1 MKKFILLIFGA
12 SILSIVFI
20 KYINNPK
27 EPIYCK
33 YADNVTSD
41 FRRSVKAKYG
51 MFATGD
57 GGSFMEKIN
66 SVFLSFSTLEK
77 EYDVD
82 QARVLMVNCVEEY
95 LFRINEDEKVRPY
108 LNHFPFSSLG
118 IEFQIAFYERSSKR
132 VKFGYVGLVGIVN
145 EKVYYCS
152 YDHEKK
158 QLVDIYEES
167 YDESLRK
174 VRDAGLLTYDH
185 DLKNKSYDPFASS
198 SNKNNV
204 DDVNAKLRAKYNLW
218 LHKPNN
224 FLIWGW
230 LKVGQLVAFVE
241 IDERSSSN
249 EQKRVKK

>member
-1 MKKFILLIFGA
+1 MKKFILLIFSA

-66 SVFLSFSTLEK
+66 SVFLSFSTFDK

-82 QARVLMVNCVEEY
+82 QTRVLMVNCVEEY
-95 LFRINEDEKVRPY
+95 LLRINEDEKVRPY
-108 LNHFPFSSLG
+108 LNHFPFSSSG
-118 IEFQIAFYERSSKR
+118 IEFQIAFYERPSKR
-132 VKFGYVGLVGIVN
+132 VKFGFIGLVGIVN
-145 EKVYYCS
+145 RKIYYCS

-158 QLVDIYEES
+158 QLVDICEEPYEEA
-167 YDESLRK
+167 LKK
-174 VRDAGLLTYDH
+174 VKDAGLLTYDQ
-185 DLKNKSYDPFASS
+185 DFKNKSHDPFPPSM
-198 SNKNNV
+198 NKNNV
-204 DDVNAKLRAKYNLW
+204 NDVNAKLRAKYNL
-218 LHKPNN
+218 
-224 FLIWGW
+224 
-230 LKVGQLVAFVE
+230 
-241 IDERSSSN
+241 
-249 EQKRVKK
+249 